1 MPHYVDL
8 SVTVDAHTM
17 SPPATDMPVE
27 ITPHRRGPSFWQVTS
42 VHQSLHTGAH
52 IGSPLHVF
60 KDGSTT
66 AEIRLEQV
74 MGEAAEGAP
83 ARFFAM
89 LE

>member
-1 MPHYVDL
+1 V
-8 SVTVDAHTM
+8 
-17 SPPATDMPVE
+17 
-27 ITPHRRGPSFWQVTS
+27 Q
-42 VHQSLHTGAH
+42 QSLHTGAR

-60 KDGSTT
+60 KDGITT